1 MNRPAQHTISGV
13 ARQNEVKGQR
23 SARFSTKSL
32 RPALQSSSP
41 GVSAGSQP
49 RTVLDSGEGGAS
61 ARRETAKTG
70 RVAERGVGGGTRW

>member
-1 MNRPAQHTISGV
+1 MNRPAQHTISNA
-13 ARQNEVKGQR
+13 ARQNEEKGQR

-32 RPALQSSSP
+32 RPALQSSP

-61 ARRETAKTG
+61 ARKDTAKTG